1 MTRGFDPGPLSAPF
15 LDLMDSAPG
24 VAAYPYADFR
34 FEWGPVF
41 HRGRLDGS
49 ARVLVL
55 GQDPGQHECIARR
68 AMVGEAGRR
77 VQGFLARLGITRS
90 YLILNAFLCAVARQ
104 EAVSRHRDS
113 VAILADRDA
122 WLTAVFDAGRPDV
135 VVAFGR
141 AAEAMYL
148 GWQDR
153 HGSQAVPFEEV
164 PHPTSPR
171 AGRGVTAEE
180 STRRMLVAWSGAIE
194 RLAPHIPAADVPGP
208 VGSPYGDA
216 FTSAD
221 LPPIPLADLPA
232 GSPAWMSG
240 AEPWADRGAP
250 AEAAPTRARLVVTIP
265 RSARGWL

>member
-1 MTRGFDPGPLSAPF
+1 MTQGFDPGPLSASF
-15 LDLMDSAPG
+15 LDLMDAAPG

-41 HRGRLDGS
+41 YRGRLDGT

-90 YLILNAFLCAVARQ
+90 YLVLNAFLCAVARQ
-104 EAVSRHRDS
+104 QAASTHRSS
-113 VAILADRDA
+113 VQIQQDRDA
-122 WLTAVFDAGRPDV
+122 WLTAVFDAGAPDV

-148 GWQDR
+148 GWEDR
-153 HGSQAVPFEEV
+153 HGRRGVPFEEI

-171 AGRGVTAEE
+171 AAAGVTKEE
-180 STRRMLVAWSGAIE
+180 ATRRMLVAWSDALE
-194 RLAPHIPAADVPGP
+194 RLFPHLAVRDQPVAAVER
-208 VGSPYGDA
+208 YGDA
-216 FTSAD
+216 FAAGD
-221 LPPIPLADLPA
+221 LPPIPMADLPA

-240 AEPWADRGAP
+240 IEAWADRGNP
-250 AEAAPTRARLVVTIP
+250 KETAPTRARIVVTVP
-265 RSARGWL
+265 PSARGWV